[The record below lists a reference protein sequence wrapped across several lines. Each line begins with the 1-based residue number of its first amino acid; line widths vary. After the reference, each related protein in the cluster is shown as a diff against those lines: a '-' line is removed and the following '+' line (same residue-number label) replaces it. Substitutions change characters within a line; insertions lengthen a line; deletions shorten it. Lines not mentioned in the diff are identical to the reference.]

1 MNIIEDML
9 KHKDE
14 EVIAYLAKVMQ
25 GVVKNYNLSLEKN
38 QPEILWGNLGD
49 LTMVSQVLK
58 AMDKRTQEKLAQIQS
73 QL

>member
-38 QPEILWGNLGD
+38 QPELLWGNLGD
-49 LTMVSQVLK
+49 LTMVAQVLK
-58 AMDKRTQEKLAQIQS
+58 AMDKRNQERIAQS
-73 QL
+73 KPQL

>member
-14 EVIAYLAKVMQ
+14 EVIKYLSSVMQ
-25 GVVKNYNLSLEKN
+25 GVLKNYNTSLEKG

-49 LTMVSQVLK
+49 ISMVYQVLK
-58 AMDKRTQEKLAQIQS
+58 AMNKRNENKLAQTQV

>member
-25 GVVKNYNLSLEKN
+25 GVVKNYNLSLEKD
-38 QPEILWGNLGD
+38 QPDILWGNLGD
-49 LTMVSQVLK
+49 ISMVCQVLK
-58 AMDKRTQEKLAQIQS
+58 AMNKRNEDKLAQMQS